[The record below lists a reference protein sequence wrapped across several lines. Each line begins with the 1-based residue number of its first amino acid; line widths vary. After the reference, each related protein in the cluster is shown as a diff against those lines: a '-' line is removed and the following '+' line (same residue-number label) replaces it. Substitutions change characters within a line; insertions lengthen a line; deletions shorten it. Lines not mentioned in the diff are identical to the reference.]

1 MNRLQL
7 NDYIVFIIYF
17 IIVAGYGYYVYQKKK
32 KKSVSASH
40 DYFLAEGSLTWWAI
54 GASLIASNIS
64 AEQFIG
70 MSGNGFKMGLAI
82 STYEWMAAATL
93 MVVAIFFIPVYLR
106 NKIYTMP
113 QFLSERYNGTVAMIM
128 AVFWLLLYVVVNLTS
143 ILFLGALAISSI
155 SGINLTAC
163 MLFLAI
169 FAIIITLGG
178 MKVIGYT
185 DVIQVFF
192 LVLGGL
198 VTTYLAL
205 DLVAEHYGGS
215 GMVEGFKQVTKN
227 APDHFHMIFDKS
239 NPNFVS
245 LPGLTVLVGGM
256 WIVNLNYWGC
266 NQYITQRALGADLK
280 TARNGI
286 LFAAFLKLLMPVIV
300 VLPGIAAFLLH
311 QENVSVGSVNM
322 QQAIGVGNEMVQDKA
337 YPVLLNLLPA
347 GLKGLAFAALTAA
360 IVASLA
366 GKANSIATIFTL
378 DIYKKKVN
386 PEASENKMVNVGKV
400 TVIAS
405 MLLAV
410 LIAPFLGIDKKGGF
424 EFIQEYTGFV
434 SPGIFAMFLLGFFWK
449 KTTSNAALF
458 ATIGGFAFSVFF
470 KFLPHI
476 MNLQFLEPLGFA
488 VPVTQ
493 ENGSV
498 LYEIPFLDR
507 MGFVF
512 VIAVIG
518 MIIISLI
525 ENKRGVQPKGL
536 IVEKEMFKMSPG
548 FAVGA
553 LIVCGI
559 LAALYTIYW

>member
-1 MNRLQL
+1 MKSLQTA
-7 NDYIVFIIYF
+7 DYLVFLFYF
-17 IIVAGYGYYVYQKKK
+17 IVVATYGYWVYRRKKK
-32 KKSVSASH
+32 ASTTASH

-64 AEQFIG
+64 AEQMIG

-93 MVVAIFFIPVYLR
+93 MIVAIFFIPVYLK

-113 QFLSERYNGTVAMIM
+113 QFLNQRYNSTVAMIM

-143 ILFLGALAISSI
+143 ILYLGALAIHAI
-155 SGINLTAC
+155 SGLPLYLC
-163 MLFLAI
+163 MVFLAG

-192 LVLGGL
+192 LIVGGL
-198 VTTYLAL
+198 ATTYLAL
-205 DLVAEHYGGS
+205 SLVSDKFGGNGVFDGLKLLADKAS
-215 GMVEGFKQVTKN
+215 
-227 APDHFHMIFDKS
+227 DHFHMVLKKD
-239 NPNFVS
+239 NPNYIS
-245 LPGLTVLVGGM
+245 LPGLTVLIGGM

-280 TARNGI
+280 TARSGL

-300 VLPGIAAFLLH
+300 VLPGIAAYVLYQNGGFH
-311 QENVSVGSVNM
+311 E
-322 QQAIGVGNEMVQDKA
+322 EMMLNGEIVQDNA
-337 YPVLLNLLPA
+337 YPTMLNLLGP

-378 DIYKKKVN
+378 DIYKKKID
-386 PEASENKMVNVGKV
+386 PDASEKKMVGVGKIAV
-400 TVIAS
+400 VMALIIGVI
-405 MLLAV
+405 
-410 LIAPFLGIDKKGGF
+410 IAPFMGIDKKGGF

-434 SPGIFAMFLLGFFWK
+434 SPGIFAMFILGFFWK

-458 ATIGGFAFSVFF
+458 ATVGGFVFSIFF
-470 KFLPHI
+470 KFLPKI
-476 MNLQFLEPLGFA
+476 MNLAFLQPMGFA
-488 VPVTQ
+488 AK
-493 ENGSV
+493 NNDGI
-498 LYEIPFLDR
+498 YEIPFLDR

-512 VIAVIG
+512 VLCIAG
-518 MIIISLI
+518 MWIISI
-525 ENKRGVQPKGL
+525 IDNNRGVEAKGL
-536 IVEKEMFKMSPG
+536 EIDRSMFKLSPA
-548 FAVGA
+548 FTVGV
-553 LIVCGI
+553 LIIGGI
-559 LAALYTIYW
+559 LTALYTIFW